1 MNIFDLL
8 QLIGGFILCVGEV
21 PQIMQMVHTKSVQDL
36 NFATFASIFLG
47 VLLMEI
53 YAIHLVVVCNA
64 GLMFLITNSLSL
76 LLAGIIC
83 VLILRYRSKL
93 PNE

>member
-21 PQIMQMVHTKSVQDL
+21 PQIAQMISTKSVQDL
-36 NFATFASIFLG
+36 NLTTFAAIFFG

-53 YAIHLVVVCNA
+53 YALHLVLVCGA

-83 VLILRYRSKL
+83 VLILKYRTK
-93 PNE
+93 